1 MGGVGAVLLQ
11 VQQLQAQAFTG
22 RARSHAGRIEALQG
36 LQGGFQFGREIG
48 GGKSPD
54 GRGIV
59 GVLAFRGAGDEFL
72 GQGVQRESGR
82 QVAVVAHFP
91 DEQVNECTL
100 AGIAVDLGQLVQ
112 QVLAQRGRY
121 GQRAAVG
128 FVVIALGGWSGA
140 ARDAPGIVTTR
151 AAVEQGDV
159 GPVVG
164 RSDGGVMLA
173 ESIGALAGQLAVLPG
188 GT

>member
-1 MGGVGAVLLQ
+1 M
-11 VQQLQAQAFTG
+11 QQLQAQAFTG
-22 RARSHAGRIEALQG
+22 RARSHSGRIETLQG
-36 LQGGFQFGREIG
+36 LQGGFQLGREIG

>member
-22 RARSHAGRIEALQG
+22 RSRSHAGRIETLQG
-36 LQGGFQFGREIG
+36 LQGGFQLGREIG

-59 GVLAFRGAGDEFL
+59 GVLASRGAGDEFL

-91 DEQVNECTL
+91 DEQVNECAL
-100 AGIAVDLGQLVQ
+100 AGIAMDLGQLVQ
-112 QVLAQRGRY
+112 QVLAQRGRC

-140 ARDAPGIVTTR
+140 ARDAPGVVAPR

-159 GPVVG
+159 GPLVG
-164 RSDGGVMLA
+164 
-173 ESIGALAGQLAVLPG
+173 
-188 GT
+188 